1 MTVGQEFSRRRT
13 ITPINTSDP
22 TRAISRA
29 IVMAQTS
36 NAADSAL
43 RQRRLELVFVYGS
56 LKRGMANHRQLAG
69 ATFAGTAVLRGL
81 ALFDLGPFP
90 MAVASSEPGNRL
102 WGELYRVNGPHL
114 AALDRFEG
122 VPRLYQRL
130 RWHLGDG
137 QPVWVYVGRPHQVR
151 FVNQISSGSWGDV
164 RSGSEGQQPA
174 SAGGQGQG
182 QG

>member
-1 MTVGQEFSRRRT
+1 
-13 ITPINTSDP
+13 
-22 TRAISRA
+22 
-29 IVMAQTS
+29 MAQTS

-69 ATFAGTAVLRGL
+69 ATFAGTAVLQGL

-90 MAVASSEPGNRL
+90 MAVASSEPSNRL

-122 VPRLYQRL
+122 APRLYQRL
-130 RWHLGDG
+130 RWRLADG
-137 QPVWVYVGRPHQVR
+137 QPVWVYVGRPRQVR
-151 FVNQISSGSWGDV
+151 FVNRIGSGCWGGG
-164 RSGSEGQQPA
+164 RSELEGHEPA